1 MYDVIIIG
9 GGPSGSHA
17 ARRLAEKGWKVLVLE
32 KDTGVGKKTC
42 CTGIIS
48 RECADTFE
56 IDNRVILR
64 ELNSAVLF
72 SPSGNTLHPYRKE
85 PQAVVLD
92 RSAFDMSMAERAQL
106 AGAEYQLNSRVTDVT
121 IAGEHASITGLR
133 QGNNF
138 QITSKA
144 VVIASGFNP
153 GLSERVGLGEPKDYA
168 AGVQV
173 EVEAPGLEET
183 EVYFG
188 DMAPGFFGWLV
199 PTSHGIAR
207 AGLLSRTEPGARLK
221 QWLRRLAEQGKI
233 ATSDVKLSFGGIPLK
248 PPPRTYGKRLLAVGD
263 AAGQVKPTTG
273 GGIYYGLLGAEIA
286 ADVLHQALEDNDLSA
301 KRLSSYQRAWR
312 RKLGREIRTG
322 YWARKLFERMSERQI
337 DRVFKIIR
345 SRGIDEALLKD
356 KDITFDWHSRA
367 IMSLLKY
374 QLITRTLKVF
384 KMPFKSDDIDR

>member
-9 GGPSGSHA
+9 GGPSGSYT

-32 KDTGVGKKTC
+32 KEAGVGRKTC

-48 RECADTFE
+48 RECVDTFE
-56 IDNRVILR
+56 IDSRVILR

-72 SPSGNTLHPYRKE
+72 SPSGNNLHPHRKE

-92 RSAFDMSMAERAQL
+92 RPAFDMSIAERAQL
-106 AGAEYQLNSRVTDVT
+106 AGAEYQFNSRVTEIT
-121 IAGEHASITGLR
+121 IAGEHVSITGLR

-153 GLSERVGLGEPKDYA
+153 GLSERVGLGIPKDYA
-168 AGVQV
+168 VGVQA
-173 EVEAPGLEET
+173 EVESPGLEEA

-188 DMAPGFFGWLV
+188 AMAPGFFSWLV
-199 PTSHGIAR
+199 PMSNGMAR
-207 AGLLSRTEPGARLK
+207 VGLLSRSEAGARLK
-221 QWLRRLAEQGKI
+221 QWLRQLAEQGKI
-233 ATSDVKLSFGGIPLK
+233 MSADVKLSYGGIPLK
-248 PPPRTYGKRLLAVGD
+248 SPPRTYGKRLLAVGD

-286 ADVLHQALEDNDLSA
+286 ADVLHQALADNDLSA

-312 RKLGREIRTG
+312 RKLGRELRTG
-322 YWARKLFERMSERQI
+322 HWARKLFERMSERQI

-345 SRGIDEALLKD
+345 SSGIDEALLKD

-374 QLITRTLKVF
+374 QLITRTLKVI
-384 KMPFKSDDIDR
+384 KMPFK